1 MTDSVLKHVLL
12 ANKVVGETKIFVDG
26 FSDLIDSVRK
36 FAEKATGLVD
46 EGVNAES
53 IDTRTAEL
61 ICPSCQQ

>member
-46 EGVNAES
+46 EG
-53 IDTRTAEL
+53 I
-61 ICPSCQQ
+61 